1 MVRNLTVVFIVILA
15 SCGGQVSDE
24 QRKQMLEARKQQAIV
39 KVTDAEIMEM
49 AFSLG
54 KEVMSNLDSS
64 QAGQKELDLL
74 ERNFKVKINW
84 LEPGAAASRE
94 IEQQLIDAYIT
105 GVTSGTNQF
114 DNVQRVGTDS
124 LLYTKVEVLEKQDG
138 SMEVRGTWN
147 IWISKKNLILS
158 MGKK

>member
-1 MVRNLTVVFIVILA
+1 MVRNIVVVFIMMLA
-15 SCGGQVSDE
+15 SCGGKVSDE
-24 QRKQMLEARKQQAIV
+24 QRQQMLDARKRQSIV

-49 AFSLG
+49 AFALG
-54 KEVMSNLDSS
+54 KKVMENIKPD
-64 QAGQKELDLL
+64 A
-74 ERNFKVKINW
+74 ERNNWNELEKNYNVKINW
-84 LEPGAAASRE
+84 LELGATTSKE

-124 LLYTKVEVLEKQDG
+124 LLYTKAEVIEKADG
-138 SMEVRGTWN
+138 SFEVKGTWN
-147 IWISKKNLILS
+147 VWISKKELILS